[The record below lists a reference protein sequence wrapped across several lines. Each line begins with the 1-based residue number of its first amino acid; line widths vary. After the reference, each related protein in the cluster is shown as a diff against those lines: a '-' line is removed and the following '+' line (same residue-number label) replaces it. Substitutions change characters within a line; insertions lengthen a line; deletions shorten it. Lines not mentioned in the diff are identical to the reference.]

1 MPKELLP
8 IVVVAIV
15 WGDEWKGLTVKA
27 RCDIIAVV
35 ATIKAGTCK
44 ESKAMH
50 LMRCLAFI
58 EVTRGFTVVGEH
70 IRGVDNVVADA
81 LSRDRCEIARS
92 IMQVSDKNATTI
104 PDEIVAM
111 LTEE

>member
-1 MPKELLP
+1 M
-8 IVVVAIV
+8 
-15 WGDEWKGLTVKA
+15 GLTVKA
-27 RCDIIAVV
+27 RCDNMAVVV

-58 EVTRGFTVVGEH
+58 EATRSFTLVAEH

-81 LSRDRCEIARS
+81 LSRDRCERARS
-92 IMQVSDKNATTI
+92 MQVSDENTTTI
-104 PDEIVAM
+104 PDEMVAI
-111 LTEE
+111 LTEEYPC